1 LVEAKKAGFNVSDN
15 MLSKLLNYIS
25 TKAREKATFDYY
37 YYKDNSRTVIKIA
50 NKEILYSL
58 YVLALS
64 GKGDISTMNY
74 YKTSPELVSND
85 CKYLLAGAFAL
96 MGKWD
101 SYYETIPPA
110 FKPEN
115 AERLTGDSFDSE
127 ARSNAIML
135 NVLVEVEPNNKQI
148 PYIVKYLSQMM
159 NNIYSTQERAFTF
172 VGLGKAA
179 RIVALGDVS
188 VDIVDGEKVLGSTDG
203 KDLIVNIDNS
213 HKSVSLKT
221 KGQGEIYYFLN
232 TEGVKTGEVKE
243 SDSKMW
249 VRRNYIDFRTG
260 KTITSN
266 KFSQGQLVVCEIILT
281 GKENSAKNIAVTDL
295 IPSGFEIENPR
306 LSPSAELQNYTSTM
320 NVQYMDI
327 RDDRLILF
335 TDLPYNN
342 SVKFYYML
350 RAVNKGRF
358 YQPVIGAEAMYDPEF
373 NSISGKAWIR
383 IY

>member
-1 LVEAKKAGFNVSDN
+1 
-15 MLSKLLNYIS
+15 
-25 TKAREKATFDYY
+25 
-37 YYKDNSRTVIKIA
+37 
-50 NKEILYSL
+50 
-58 YVLALS
+58 
-64 GKGDISTMNY
+64 
-74 YKTSPELVSND
+74 
-85 CKYLLAGAFAL
+85 
-96 MGKWD
+96 
-101 SYYETIPPA
+101 
-110 FKPEN
+110 
-115 AERLTGDSFDSE
+115 
-127 ARSNAIML
+127 
-135 NVLVEVEPNNKQI
+135 
-148 PYIVKYLSQMM
+148 MM

-179 RIVALGDVS
+179 RIAALGDVS
-188 VDIVDGEKVLGSTDG
+188 VDIVDGGKVLGSTDG

-373 NSISGKAWIR
+373 NSTNGKAWIR